1 MHESSMEKGFKSD
14 EMVYTNAT
22 NSKSVIMNFT
32 GDAEY
37 DIDTREI
44 PGESVP
50 FSIWTRLRQWSGMI
64 GAEEFGIER
73 IMEHMRTDQHPRDYF
88 TIFFAANCNA
98 ATLATGFLGPVTF
111 GLGWWDSF
119 LAIIF
124 FNVLGGLFP
133 AMVATL
139 GPKLGLRTMIS
150 PRYSF
155 GWWPAK
161 ILVILN
167 IINQIGWGVVN
178 CLSGA
183 AVLSDVGSDGIP
195 LTACIVIVGCLAIVL
210 GLFGYKV
217 LHFYSRYSWMIM
229 LVCFIITAGFGA
241 RFFVVIPMGSGSSEA
256 SNILSFSTSI
266 IGFQAA
272 WAPIAADY
280 GVYMK
285 EETKPWK
292 VFSWAYAG
300 LLSSQ
305 ILLELLGAAIGTLCF
320 NANPRFQQA
329 YDVHGLGGLI
339 GSVYEGMGSG
349 VRGFGY
355 FIEVLIGLSTAA
367 VITTNIYS
375 LGLSAQM
382 VSKSLIVVPRLIWSV
397 IGSVAFLA
405 IALAARDYLETVLE
419 DFLLICAYWLIPFG
433 AVILLEHFIW
443 RRNYEYDLDAWNDR
457 SRLPYGIAASVSW
470 VCATTL
476 AVLSMSQDWWI
487 GPIAASIP
495 GSKSGTDISWILA
508 AICATVIYVP
518 TRMWERSQWKL

>member
-1 MHESSMEKGFKSD
+1 MDAKDAIISNSGDLEHNADICSAFDESGR
-14 EMVYTNAT
+14 Y
-22 NSKSVIMNFT
+22 
-32 GDAEY
+32 
-37 DIDTREI
+37 
-44 PGESVP
+44 
-50 FSIWTRLRQWSGMI
+50 SIWTRLRRWSAMI
-64 GAEEFGIER
+64 GAEEFGVER
-73 IMEHMRTDQHPRDYF
+73 IVEEMRTDQHPHDYF

-98 ATLATGFLGPVTF
+98 ATLATGFLGTTTF

-133 AMVATL
+133 AVVATL

-161 ILVILN
+161 ILVLLN

-178 CLSGA
+178 CISGA
-183 AVLSDVGSDGIP
+183 AVLSDVRNQGIP
-195 LTACIVIVGCLAIVL
+195 LVACIVIVGCLAIAL

-217 LHFYSRYSWMIM
+217 LHFYSRYSWMVM

-241 RFFVVIPMGSGSSEA
+241 RHFVNIPMGSGKVEA

-280 GVYMK
+280 GVYMN
-285 EETKPWK
+285 ENIKPRTI
-292 VFSWAYAG
+292 FSWAYGG

-305 ILLELLGAAIGTLCF
+305 ILLELLGAAIGLLCS
-320 NANPRFQQA
+320 NSNPRFQEA
-329 YDVHGLGGLI
+329 YDSGGLGGLI
-339 GSVYEGMGSG
+339 GSVYEGMNPG

-382 VSKSLIVVPRLIWSV
+382 ISSKLLVVPRLIWSM

-405 IALAARDYLETVLE
+405 IALGAREYLEEVLE

-433 AVILLEHFIW
+433 AVILWEHFIW
-443 RRNYEYDLDAWNDR
+443 RRNYEYDLDSWNDK
-457 SRLPYGIAASVSW
+457 SRLPYGIAASVAWICST
-470 VCATTL
+470 AL
-476 AVLSMSQDWWI
+476 AIISMSQDWWV
-487 GPIAASIP
+487 GPIAAGIP
-495 GSKSGTDISWILA
+495 GSKNGTDISWILA
-508 AICATVIYVP
+508 AVSASVLYVP
-518 TRMWERSQWKL
+518 LRMWERSQWKF